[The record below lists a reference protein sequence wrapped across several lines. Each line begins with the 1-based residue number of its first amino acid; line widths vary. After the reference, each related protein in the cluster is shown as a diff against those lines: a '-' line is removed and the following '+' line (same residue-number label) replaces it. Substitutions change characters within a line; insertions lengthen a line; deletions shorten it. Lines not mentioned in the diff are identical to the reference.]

1 MEIAVGTLTVVR
13 YNIMVNVYYWECPL
27 TEIPQYRG
35 GVGNGRWRSVILEGI
50 KICIM
55 LFEGKWN
62 SAWWSPVRCRGL
74 YSKDSLLCTVYV
86 VTIILELISLA

>member
-13 YNIMVNVYYWECPL
+13 YMVNVYYWECPL

-50 KICIM
+50 K
-55 LFEGKWN
+55 K
-62 SAWWSPVRCRGL
+62 
-74 YSKDSLLCTVYV
+74 TV
-86 VTIILELISLA
+86 